1 MATVLEKPV
10 LDWLCWK
17 MIEGISQRI
26 RALPI
31 KQLIRF
37 GIVGVI
43 SNMAGYLIYLLITSA
58 GIDPKIT
65 VSILFPIGTVLNF
78 VGNKKW
84 TFGSSGSNLHTGFRH
99 ILVFAL
105 GYVLNILILLVFVDY
120 LGFAHQ
126 LVQFV
131 AIFVVALYI
140 FVAIKF
146 FVFADKS

>member
-1 MATVLEKPV
+1 MATVLEKPD

-17 MIEGISQRI
+17 MIESISQRI
-26 RALPI
+26 KALPI

-58 GIDPKIT
+58 GVDPKIT
-65 VSILFPIGTVLNF
+65 VSLLFPIGTILNF

-84 TFGSSGSNLHTGFRH
+84 TFGSSGSNLQTGFRH
-99 ILVFAL
+99 ILVFAV
-105 GYVLNILILLVFVDY
+105 GYILNILMLLFFVDY

-126 LVQFV
+126 LVQFI

-140 FVAIKF
+140 FVAMKF
-146 FVFADKS
+146 FVFSNS